1 MVREICRVAAPAG
14 SALTVTASSLLN
26 LMERMYQ
33 EQIVFQETG
42 GTHGVALATPEGAW
56 FLLAEDVGRHNA
68 MDKVIGRAR
77 FQGRDLSRMVVLLSG
92 RISLPGGDSQAE
104 GGKGMA
110 RILLIMSMIGSLFMA
125 ANVAAET
132 RIKCAS
138 TTSTQN
144 SGLFDYLLPIFEKKT
159 GIKVDVV
166 AVGTGAAIEIGKR
179 GDADV
184 VMVHAKQQELKAV
197 EAGAFVN
204 RHDLMYNDF
213 VIIGPANDPLK
224 IKGMKTAADAF
235 KKISGQK
242 AEFVSRGDKSGTNTK
257 ELALWKTAGI
267 DPKGQKWYLEVG
279 QGMEKT
285 QRIANEKRAFT
296 LTDRGTWLATKDKLE
311 MVVVLEGDPVLF
323 NQYGVMAVHPGKHKQ
338 VKYKEAMAFVDW
350 LISPEG
356 QKAIGDFKDKSGN
369 QLFTPNAK

>member
-1 MVREICRVAAPAG
+1 MKKPLVATVLLILVFVAG
-14 SALTVTASSLLN
+14 S
-26 LMERMYQ
+26 
-33 EQIVFQETG
+33 
-42 GTHGVALATPEGAW
+42 
-56 FLLAEDVGRHNA
+56 
-68 MDKVIGRAR
+68 
-77 FQGRDLSRMVVLLSG
+77 
-92 RISLPGGDSQAE
+92 
-104 GGKGMA
+104 
-110 RILLIMSMIGSLFMA
+110 
-125 ANVAAET
+125 VAAET

-166 AVGTGAAIEIGKR
+166 AVGTGASIEIGKR

-184 VMVHAKQQELKAV
+184 VMVHAKDLELKAV
-197 EAGAFVN
+197 EEGAFVN

-224 IKGMKTAADAF
+224 IKGMKSAVEAF
-235 KKISGQK
+235 KKIAAQGT
-242 AEFVSRGDKSGTNTK
+242 EFVSRGDKSGTHTK
-257 ELALWKTAGI
+257 ELAIWKTAGL

-285 QRIANEKRAFT
+285 QRIANEKRAYT
-296 LTDRGTWLATKDKLE
+296 LTDRGTWLATKDKDKLD

-323 NQYGVMAVHPGKHKQ
+323 NQYGVMAVNPEKHKEA
-338 VKYKEAMAFVDW
+338 KYKEAMQFVDW

-356 QKAIGDFKDKSGN
+356 QKAIGDFKDKHGN
-369 QLFTPNAK
+369 QLFIPNAK